1 MRDKARYRR
10 NDNEAKRLGIGDPWR
25 RASARLLGQRK
36 LQVHEMVMVCDGRT
50 ALGFYHS
57 ASHHAPSGEAVS
69 KPDNG
74 TGLQPLST

>member
-36 LQVHEMVMVCDGRT
+36 LQVHEMVMVCE
-50 ALGFYHS
+50 F
-57 ASHHAPSGEAVS
+57 AVRLAES
-69 KPDNG
+69 
-74 TGLQPLST
+74 TG